1 EGYEYGSFH
10 FLEPSFLHN
19 YTDSTVSSRRNS
31 GSGHWKKWM
40 EKELES
46 ARISYVANPAFVIL
60 TGQDWV
66 IRLNRY
72 HYFLGLPVQFALLWL
87 FGVYE

>member
-1 EGYEYGSFH
+1 
-10 FLEPSFLHN
+10 
-19 YTDSTVSSRRNS
+19 
-31 GSGHWKKWM
+31 M

>member
-1 EGYEYGSFH
+1 MLSINTIHSVKGKDF
-10 FLEPSFLHN
+10 
-19 YTDSTVSSRRNS
+19 DSVMVVSSRRNS